1 MTLRLRLWYRTVRC
15 RLAYLLLPRADRL
28 LVLDGLIN
36 AGAWT
41 QGDRIRQAYRLAR
54 DMEGK

>member
-41 QGDRIRQAYRLAR
+41 QGDRIRQAYRL
-54 DMEGK
+54 EGK